1 MVPEISTQTETFE
14 GEVNRDAGI
23 GDKILTPRTYVP
35 ASSTTLNNNN
45 PRPSSSSNSN
55 SSIRPKDLQIFY
67 EYNLRNQYPTSYSY
81 QDVNADKQLQYSI
94 TDYFLEKTIDW
105 MKHDKSYKK
114 VKKFLR
120 YLTGPDG
127 EEIMHKILRLFVKK
141 GETNWYDLKI
151 QKSLVKN
158 YIKHRLAKL

>member
-1 MVPEISTQTETFE
+1 MIPEIETQTETDTSALSSALSAASPR
-14 GEVNRDAGI
+14 GPN
-23 GDKILTPRTYVP
+23 DKILTPRTYVP
-35 ASSTTLNNNN
+35 ASSTTINNNN
-45 PRPSSSSNSN
+45 PGYNSTL
-55 SSIRPKDLQIFY
+55 RPKDLQILY
-67 EYNLRNQYPTSYSY
+67 EYNLRNPYSTTYSY
-81 QDVNADKQLQYSI
+81 QDVNADKKLQYSI
-94 TDYFLEKTIDW
+94 TNYFLDKTIDW

-120 YLTGPDG
+120 YLKGPDG

>member
-1 MVPEISTQTETFE
+1 MIPDFQSQTETDT
-14 GEVNRDAGI
+14 VSLRDASALAPTI
-23 GDKILTPRTYVP
+23 NPGDKVLTPRNNVP
-35 ASSTTLNNNN
+35 ASSTTINT
-45 PRPSSSSNSN
+45 PSSS
-55 SSIRPKDLQIFY
+55 IRSKDLQIFY
-67 EYNLRNQYPTSYSY
+67 EYNLRNQYPTTYSY
-81 QDVNADKQLQYSI
+81 QDVNADKKLQYSI

-127 EEIMHKILRLFVKK
+127 EEIMHKILRLFVRK